1 MAEAL
6 RRSPL
11 QHRTGDLAGLA
22 TVTHGAI
29 AASEV
34 APLSQIDLRV
44 DAELAARRALPV
56 PVPVEPNTVA
66 EASPGRADV
75 LWLGPDEW
83 LVVSPAEMGPSI
95 AGELR
100 AALAGTHHSIVD
112 VSANRAVVDLVGSG
126 SLDLLS
132 QGCPLDLHPRRWRPG
147 MCAGTLIG
155 RAQAVLQQRKSSTR
169 LFVRPSFGDY
179 LVDWLIE
186 AARAYEIG

>member
-11 QHRTGDLAGLA
+11 HHRTRDLAGLA
-22 TVTHGAI
+22 TATNGEI

-34 APLSQIDLRV
+34 AFLSQIALRA
-44 DAELAARRALPV
+44 DAALAAGRGLPV
-56 PVPVEPNTVA
+56 PLPVAPNTAA
-66 EASPGRADV
+66 EASSGGADV

-83 LVVSPAEMGPSI
+83 LVVSPAETGPSI
-95 AGELR
+95 AGGLR
-100 AALAGTHHSIVD
+100 AALAGMHHSIVD
-112 VSANRAVVDLVGSG
+112 VSANRAILDLAGPG
-126 SLDLLS
+126 SLELLS
-132 QGCPLDLHPRRWRPG
+132 QGCPVDLHPRRWRQG

-155 RAQAVLQQRKSSTR
+155 RAQAVLQARESSTR

-186 AARAYEIG
+186 AARSYEIG